1 MVVIAQLVDL
11 LLPVQSV
18 PIITNVGS
26 SNPTDNE
33 VWLVQHYVIK
43 FVSDLRQV
51 CGFLQ
56 VLRFSPPIN

>member
-1 MVVIAQLVDL
+1 MVVIVQLVDL

-33 VWLVQHYVIK
+33 VWLV
-43 FVSDLRQV
+43 
-51 CGFLQ
+51 
-56 VLRFSPPIN
+56 